1 MKRTRP
7 IHRTRGDP
15 GPAIDHWLKWPLLIL
30 LAVFVLA
37 LFWAR
42 EQAEIV
48 LFGLR
53 LLELAAAL
61 AVLLAAAYGA
71 LVYQDQRR
79 IAAREIEQAAAADA
93 FWNPERLNERVK
105 ALAEPYWR
113 ALAANDIGPVAAS
126 LTEDWRD
133 YLTERLAGWRQNRTR
148 PVLLDFAWREAS
160 VVGLEDWQANHRD
173 RVTVRVDV
181 QTSFHVTHLPS
192 GELVEGFA
200 GSRPE
205 QQLWTLARGKT
216 DWLIAGIEL
225 VGGGAAYRHCTVFR
239 EAV

>member
-7 IHRTRGDP
+7 IHRTRSAP

-79 IAAREIEQAAAADA
+79 IAAIAALFRRFGYDRDEADIRAHTIYLTQVGYISMRVSETTERRIERIPSYALTFTGAAPSAA
-93 FWNPERLNERVK
+93 E
-105 ALAEPYWR
+105 
-113 ALAANDIGPVAAS
+113 VAAF
-126 LTEDWRD
+126 R
-133 YLTERLAGWRQNRTR
+133 
-148 PVLLDFAWREAS
+148 
-160 VVGLEDWQANHRD
+160 
-173 RVTVRVDV
+173 
-181 QTSFHVTHLPS
+181 
-192 GELVEGFA
+192 
-200 GSRPE
+200 
-205 QQLWTLARGKT
+205 ARHP
-216 DWLIAGIEL
+216 A
-225 VGGGAAYRHCTVFR
+225 
-239 EAV
+239 